1 MSEGNGNTNGGQGQ
15 GAGGEGGGAGN
26 QGGQQQ
32 QNTFQPVTFKTQ
44 DEMDAAFSERANRA
58 AASAKAEALKPFQEL
73 GVDANTAL
81 EGYKAWKAAED
92 AKKDPA
98 VREREAH
105 EQTQRELEA
114 YKNKEARATLSKEV
128 AKDLKIG
135 ETPIPAE
142 LLAGSTKDEM
152 VAHGNAIIA
161 FFQTLAGQTGP
172 RAPQFNPLQGTGGE
186 QKLQAGD
193 PLRNYFETGQFA

>member
-1 MSEGNGNTNGGQGQ
+1 MSGNDGNTNGGQGQ
-15 GAGGEGGGAGN
+15 GAGGEGGGTG
-26 QGGQQQ
+26 GGQQQ
-32 QNTFQPVTFKTQ
+32 QTNDFKPVTFKTQ
-44 DEMDAAFSERANRA
+44 DEMDAAFADRATRA
-58 AASAKAEALKPFQEL
+58 ATSAKAEVLKPFQEL
-73 GVDANTAL
+73 GVEPDAAL
-81 EGYKAWKAAED
+81 EAYKAWKAAED

-98 VREREAH
+98 VLEREKN
-105 EQTQRELEA
+105 EQLNRELQE
-114 YKNKEARATLSKEV
+114 YKNKEARGKLAAEISKEI
-128 AKDLKIG
+128 KIG
-135 ETPIPAE
+135 DTPIPAE